1 MDIAEWLRRLD
12 LAQYVEAFAA
22 NAIDWSVLPSLTAD
36 DLKDIGVVAVGHRR
50 KLLNAIAALSEPA
63 AAPIRPAPQASRHP
77 NRPL

>member
-36 DLKDIGVVAVGHRR
+36 YLKDIGVAVRSSNSR
-50 KLLNAIAALSEPA
+50 EP
-63 AAPIRPAPQASRHP
+63 
-77 NRPL
+77 